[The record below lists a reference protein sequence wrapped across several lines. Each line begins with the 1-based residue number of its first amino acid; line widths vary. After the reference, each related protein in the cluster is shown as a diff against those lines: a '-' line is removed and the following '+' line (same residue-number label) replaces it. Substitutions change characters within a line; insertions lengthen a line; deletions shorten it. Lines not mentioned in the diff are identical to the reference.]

1 MQNQKCVSWKYLI
14 SRMWHKVF
22 INRMW
27 NIILN
32 ISKDPWFQNLHLVC
46 LNLWLQISEVS
57 PNHLLT
63 TQCPVT
69 RSPARCW
76 QSTSLVAAVT
86 YANVMAKVHTVKR
99 RFTLETLPR
108 CLLSCSSVRPEHL
121 TNTIAFNP
129 RNNRRCYDPCAR
141 NVGRASWV
149 SLPFLKVC
157 AWHRQVCYLNL
168 WGEQGL
174 VSPKARS
181 YHTFFPAPN
190 LIQIDYSINW
200 GMS

>member
-86 YANVMAKVHTVKR
+86 YANVMEKVHTVKR
-99 RFTLETLPR
+99 RFTMETLPR

-121 TNTIAFNP
+121 TNMIAFNP
-129 RNNRRCYDPCAR
+129 RNNTHAAMTPVRRTWDEQAECPSHSLRYAGGSAR
-141 NVGRASWV
+141 CV
-149 SLPFLKVC
+149 
-157 AWHRQVCYLNL
+157 
-168 WGEQGL
+168 
-174 VSPKARS
+174 
-181 YHTFFPAPN
+181 T
-190 LIQIDYSINW
+190 
-200 GMS
+200 